1 VWKGFKEIAEE
12 GKEVMDT
19 KVFRKISYGVYIV
32 TSREGDR
39 INGQAANAVMQVC
52 ATPPLVAIAINKE
65 NLTHEFIKK
74 SGVFT
79 VSILTQDAPP
89 RLIGRFGFKSG
100 REVDKFNGMNYRVGA
115 NGCPLLQEHTVGY
128 LEGKVTKEL
137 DAGTHT
143 IFVGEVTEGQ
153 LLNDVEPMTYAY
165 YHEVKGGTTPKT
177 APTYIETKQEGK
189 EGEKMKKY
197 KCTVCGYI
205 YDPAKGDPDGAVAPG
220 TPFEKLPDDWTCP
233 VCGATKDKFEPV
245 Q

>member
-1 VWKGFKEIAEE
+1 
-12 GKEVMDT
+12 MDT
-19 KVFRKISYGVYIV
+19 KVFRKISYGLYIV

-52 ATPPLVAIAINKE
+52 ASPPLVAIAINKE

-74 SGVFT
+74 SRIFAI
-79 VSILTQDAPP
+79 SILSQDVPP
-89 RLIGRFGFKSG
+89 RLIGGFGFKSG
-100 REVDKFNGMNYRVGA
+100 REVDKFAGLNYRLGA
-115 NGCPLLQEHTVGY
+115 NGCPILQEHTLGY
-128 LEGKVTKEL
+128 LEGKVAKEM

-143 IFVGEVTEGQ
+143 IYVGEIMEGK
-153 LLNDVEPMTYAY
+153 LLNDGEPMTYAY

-177 APTYIETKQEGK
+177 APTYIETKKEDK

-205 YDPAKGDPDGAVAPG
+205 YDPAKGDPDGGVAPG

-233 VCGATKDKFEPV
+233 VCGATKDQFEPEK
-245 Q
+245 

>member
-1 VWKGFKEIAEE
+1 
-12 GKEVMDT
+12 MDT
-19 KVFRKISYGVYIV
+19 KVFRKISYGLYIV

-52 ATPPLVAIAINKE
+52 STPPLVAIAINKE

-74 SGVFT
+74 SGVFAI
-79 VSILTQDAPP
+79 SILSQDTPP

-100 REVDKFNGMNYRVGA
+100 REVDKFAGQNYRLGA
-115 NGCPLLQEHTVGY
+115 NGCPILQEHTVGY
-128 LEGKVTKEL
+128 LEAKVTQEL
-137 DAGTHT
+137 DAVTHT

-153 LLNDVEPMTYAY
+153 LLKDAEPMTYAY

-177 APTYIETKQEGK
+177 APTYIETKKEEK

-205 YDPAKGDPDGAVAPG
+205 YDPAKGDPDGGIAPG

-233 VCGATKDKFEPV
+233 VCGATKDKFELE